1 MLLGDMQHQPQ
12 ESRVTVPPLV
22 FVPSSQRRWRL
33 GLALAL
39 AAALAIALLPLN
51 RVEADPGDITAI
63 VRVAPGAG
71 DEAAQAVAE
80 AGGTITAHL
89 DVINGLTVEIPADS
103 LASLAADPAIL
114 AVTEDTTVRL
124 LSDAS
129 EPLWE
134 DAATL
139 DLDTNYVAA
148 DYIGSTL
155 SVAKEA
161 VETDVFWNRGY
172 TGAGVDVALIDS
184 GVVPVEGL
192 TVEGKV
198 INGPD
203 LSFESQVDELRYLDT
218 FGHGTHMAGI
228 IAGHD
233 NAPVPTLSAAA
244 ADQPNGFVGTAPDAR
259 IVNVKV
265 ADSHGAVDV
274 SQVIAAI
281 DWVVQHRNDNG
292 MNIRVLNL
300 SFGTDGTQDYRLDP
314 LAYAV
319 EAAWDAGIVVVVAA
333 GNDGNGSL
341 LRNPAIDPYVIAVGA
356 ADGTHEPEEAE
367 DYLVPEFSNCG
378 TKSRYVDVVA
388 PGKSIVSLRNPGS
401 YADQNYPEAVVD
413 ERFFLGSGTS
423 QAAAFVS
430 GAAALII
437 EQRPGISPDQVK
449 ALLMN
454 TAETL
459 KGTKYTCQGA
469 GMIDLEEAFA
479 TSTPKADQGWARAT
493 GVGSL
498 DLARGSF
505 HLTHDGV
512 ELNDEQD
519 IFGNKWNAELWAKLV
534 ASGASWSGGDW
545 NGASWSGAS
554 WSGASWSGAS
564 WSGASWSG
572 ASWSGAS
579 WSGASWSGASW
590 SGASWSGVSWSGA
603 SWSACAWSG
612 LSWD

>member
-1 MLLGDMQHQPQ
+1 MTDSSLAL
-12 ESRVTVPPLV
+12 
-22 FVPSSQRRWRL
+22 VPSSLRRWRV
-33 GLALAL
+33 GLVVAL
-39 AAALAIALLPLN
+39 AAALAIALLPLQ
-51 RVEADPGDITAI
+51 RAGADVADVTAI
-63 VRVAPGAG
+63 VRVAPGFRA
-71 DEAAQAVAE
+71 EAEQAVAH
-80 AGGTITAHL
+80 AGGTVTAQL
-89 DVINGLTVEIPADS
+89 AVIGGFIAEVPADS
-103 LASLAADPAIL
+103 LARLSADPAIL

-124 LSDAS
+124 LSDGD

-134 DAATL
+134 DAAKL
-139 DLDTNYVAA
+139 DLDVDYVAEE
-148 DYIGSTL
+148 YIGSTL
-155 SVAKEA
+155 SVAKKEI
-161 VETDVFWNRGY
+161 ETDVFWNRGY
-172 TGAGVDVALIDS
+172 TGDGVGVALIDS

-192 TVEGKV
+192 TVKGKV

-218 FGHGTHMAGI
+218 YGHGTHMAGI
-228 IAGHD
+228 IAGRD
-233 NAPVPTLSAAA
+233 GQTVSTLSSTSTT
-244 ADQPNGFVGTAPDAR
+244 GFVGTAPGAR

-281 DWVVQHRNDNG
+281 DWVVQHRNDNS

-314 LAYAV
+314 LTYAV
-319 EAAWDAGIVVVVAA
+319 EAAWNAGIVVVVAA

-341 LRNPAIDPYVIAVGA
+341 LRNPAIDPFVIAVGA
-356 ADGTHEPEEAE
+356 ADGTHEPEEVA
-367 DYLVPEFSNCG
+367 DYLVPSFSSCG
-378 TKSRYVDVVA
+378 TTSRHVDVVA

-401 YADQNYPEAVVD
+401 YADINYPEAVVD

-437 EQRPGISPDQVK
+437 EQRPGISPDEVK
-449 ALLMN
+449 ALLMQ
-454 TAETL
+454 TAEELVDATSI
-459 KGTKYTCQGA
+459 CQGA
-469 GMIDLEEAFA
+469 GMIDLEDAFA
-479 TSTPKADQGWARAT
+479 TATPKADQSWAPAKGT
-493 GVGSL
+493 GL
-498 DLARGSF
+498 LELARGSF
-505 HLTHDGV
+505 HLSHEGV
-512 ELNDEQD
+512 DLVGEQD
-519 IFGNKWNAELWAKLV
+519 IFGSAWNAKLWARLV
-534 ASGASWSGGDW
+534 ANGASWSGGEW

-554 WSGASWSGAS
+554 WSGASWSGASWSGALWSGAS

-603 SWSACAWSG
+603 SWSSCVWSG
-612 LSWD
+612 MSWT